1 MLLFDPWALLHLSS
15 NIVTKGDAVDTP
27 GEPEDVEV
35 EFPGWHAWNVRLPDG
50 TVNWYARPFPLV
62 SASSLDELRA
72 EIRLAHQTREANWPS
87 LASLEDYASR
97 APGVREDMRH

>member
-1 MLLFDPWALLHLSS
+1 VFDTFSLEC
-15 NIVTKGDAVDTP
+15 TDKGDAVDAP
-27 GEPEDVEV
+27 GEPEDVE
-35 EFPGWHAWNVRLPDG
+35 EQFPGWHAWNVSLPDG

-72 EIRLAHQTREANWPS
+72 EIRMAHQTREANWPS

-97 APGVREDMRH
+97 APGFSEGALH

>member
-1 MLLFDPWALLHLSS
+1 M
-15 NIVTKGDAVDTP
+15 DTP

>member
-1 MLLFDPWALLHLSS
+1 
-15 NIVTKGDAVDTP
+15 VDVP
-27 GEPEDVEV
+27 GEPEGVE
-35 EFPGWHAWNVRLPDG
+35 EQFPGWHTWNVSLPDG

-72 EIRLAHQTREANWPS
+72 EIRMAHQTREANWPS

-97 APGVREDMRH
+97 APGFRKAHATETCASPGLPSEHEG